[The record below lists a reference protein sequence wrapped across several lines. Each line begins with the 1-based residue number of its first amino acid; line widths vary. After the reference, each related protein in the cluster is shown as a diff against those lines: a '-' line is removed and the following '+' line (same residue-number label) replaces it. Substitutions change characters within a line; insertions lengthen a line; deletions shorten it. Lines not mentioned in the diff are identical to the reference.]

1 MTFVL
6 DQENTENLR
15 EAFAIFAEPPS
26 QLPIIKL
33 AEALRSADK
42 NPTEAQLQHY
52 LEKRSN
58 PEADWIGWE
67 EFEEIAGRQREA
79 EKTVDEAFLVD
90 SIKFAL
96 RAFDRDGTGYISK
109 DELKGGGP
117 HLLLAGGRV
126 CSANEDG

>member
-42 NPTEAQLQHY
+42 NPTEAQLRDY
-52 LEKRSN
+52 LERRSN
-58 PEADWIGWE
+58 PEAGWIGWE

-117 HLLLAGGRV
+117 NLLHTGGNV
-126 CSANEDG
+126 CSADEDG